1 MSVPER
7 NFAVSQHSIESLL
20 HSRRLNRL
28 QVLVWSAFA
37 VTGLACGSD
46 RGGDLS
52 LGDRDPLAP
61 DSLLPSDSV
70 PAPDSLPG
78 PDSLPPNPP
87 PPDTLPPD
95 SLPPD
100 PVPPID
106 SIPPSPP
113 YAGIHFGM
121 FRLWKDS
128 TTIAWGPEPFT
139 SSFNSINPVAIVDHI
154 NAARAKNVTLL
165 LGMSTGHRFITDG
178 KFDMSKWEARMDAF
192 NRPEI
197 QAAVAA
203 GVRDGTILGNAVLDE
218 PNTKKWGGVLDKPM
232 VDRMCAYVRD
242 IFPTLPQGLPVVH
255 WWRPAESYKV
265 CDFIIDQWAWW
276 QGPNGA
282 GEGSYTGNIAAW
294 RDAALAQAKKDGIAI
309 AFSMNMI
316 NGGIQSW
323 ATKECPMP
331 RTGGRGTRVPA
342 CRMTSEQV
350 REWGLTLG
358 PLGCAMF
365 LWWYDPDFM
374 SKPANVQAIQDI
386 GEKLANTPSRS
397 CLRPG

>member
-1 MSVPER
+1 MYFDR
-7 NFAVSQHSIESLL
+7 TKQL
-20 HSRRLNRL
+20 RRLAWCTL
-28 QVLVWSAFA
+28 ALTAM
-37 VTGLACGSD
+37 ACGSG
-46 RGGDLS
+46 RPGDLS
-52 LGDRDPLAP
+52 SADQEPLAP
-61 DSLLPSDSV
+61 DSLIPSDTTS
-70 PAPDSLPG
+70 G
-78 PDSLPPNPP
+78 PDSLPPS
-87 PPDTLPPD
+87 D

-100 PVPPID
+100 PLPPDSVPGDSQPPDPLPPDTVPPVD
-106 SIPPSPP
+106 SLPPSTPP
-113 YAGIHFGM
+113 YSGLHFGM
-121 FRLWKDS
+121 FRLWQDS

-139 SSFNSINPVAIVDHI
+139 SSFNSINPDAIVDHI
-154 NAARAKNVTLL
+154 NAARANKVTLL

-178 KFDMSKWEARMDAF
+178 KFDMSKWEARMNSF

-203 GVRDGTILGNAVLDE
+203 GVRDGTIMGNAVLDE

-232 VDRMCAYVRD
+232 VDRMCAYVRS

-255 WWRPAESYKV
+255 WWRPTESYKI

-294 RDAALAQAKKDGIAI
+294 RDAGLAQAKKDGIAI

-323 ATKECPMP
+323 ATKACPIP
-331 RTGGRGTRVPA
+331 RTGGPGTRVPA
-342 CRMTSEQV
+342 CQMTAEQV
-350 REWGLTLG
+350 RDWGLTLG

-365 LWWYDPDFM
+365 LWWYDPAFM
-374 SKPANVQAIQDI
+374 SKPGNVEAIRDI
-386 GEKLANTPSRS
+386 GARLAKTPSRS
-397 CLRPG
+397 CVRPG